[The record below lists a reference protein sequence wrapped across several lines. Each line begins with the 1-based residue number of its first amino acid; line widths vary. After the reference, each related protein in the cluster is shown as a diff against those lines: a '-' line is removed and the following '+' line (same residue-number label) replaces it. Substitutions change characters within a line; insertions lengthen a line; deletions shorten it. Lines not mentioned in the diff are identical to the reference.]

1 MHARIYVQDLDDNVK
16 ADDDDEN
23 ELATQMQTVKVT
35 I

>member
-1 MHARIYVQDLDDNVK
+1 LDDNAK